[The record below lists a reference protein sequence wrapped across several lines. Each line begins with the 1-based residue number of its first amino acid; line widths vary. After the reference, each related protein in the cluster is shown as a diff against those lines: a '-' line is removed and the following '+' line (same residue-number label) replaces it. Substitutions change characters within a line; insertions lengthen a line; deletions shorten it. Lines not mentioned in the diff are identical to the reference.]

1 MHYDIQWNLNGSDNQ
16 FPHPHDPSPFN
27 PQQPDILAIPLS
39 EILMKA
45 NLGTATRQ
53 TYILTSAK
61 TLLMTDML
69 QHKTINYH
77 VYKQI

>member
-16 FPHPHDPSPFN
+16 FPPPPHDPSPFN

-45 NLGTATRQ
+45 NLGTA
-53 TYILTSAK
+53 
-61 TLLMTDML
+61 
-69 QHKTINYH
+69 HKTNVYFNTCQNTVNDWH
-77 VYKQI
+77 VTAQDY